1 MQFRRLV
8 IEFIAL
14 VIIGFVIVVA
24 GSVVAGVDTA
34 IYPAWM
40 WISSLVVIIFLAAII
55 AVLLVRWQDSHYDE
69 DTPDEDTLE
78 GYRDLRE

>member
-24 GSVVAGVDTA
+24 GSVIAGVDTA

-55 AVLLVRWQDSHYDE
+55 AVLLVRWQDSLYDE
-69 DTPDEDTLE
+69 GTPDEDTPE

>member
-24 GSVVAGVDTA
+24 GSVVAGVDMA

-55 AVLLVRWQDSHYDE
+55 AVLLVRWQKSRYDE
-69 DTPDEDTLE
+69 ETPEE
-78 GYRDLRE
+78 ERYYRDLRK